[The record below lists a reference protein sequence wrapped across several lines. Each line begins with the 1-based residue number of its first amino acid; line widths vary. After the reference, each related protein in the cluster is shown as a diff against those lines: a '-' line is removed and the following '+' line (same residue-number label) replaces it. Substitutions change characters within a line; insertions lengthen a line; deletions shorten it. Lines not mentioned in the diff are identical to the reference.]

1 MGKILS
7 ESAQLAEFLARY
19 APEIKKQATAA
30 LKKMRTLVPGAVELV
45 YDNYNALV
53 IGFGPSEKASEA
65 VFSLALY
72 PKWVTLFFLQGKGLR
87 DPEKRLV
94 GSGAIVRSIRLDQG
108 AATLDEPAVRE
119 LIAQALERAKVPLDA
134 KAKRRMVI
142 KSVSAKQRARRPS
155 A

>member
-7 ESAQLAEFLARY
+7 ESEQLAEFMGRY
-19 APEIKKQATAA
+19 TPEIEKQATAA
-30 LKKMRTLVPGAVELV
+30 LKKMRQLVPGATELV
-45 YDNYNALV
+45 YDNYNTLA
-53 IGFGPSEKASEA
+53 IGFGPSEKASEV
-65 VFSLALY
+65 VFSIALY
-72 PKWVTLFFLQGKGLR
+72 PKWVTLFFMQGKGLR

-119 LIAQALERAKVPLDA
+119 LIAQALERARVPVDA
-134 KAKRRMVI
+134 KAKRRLVI
-142 KSVSAKQRARRPS
+142 KSVSAKQRSRRP